1 MRGVTVQVVAD
12 AENWPYAVLEIDF
25 AAKDRTV
32 WNGARWFL
40 GLSAQGISTIEYKVV
55 REQSF
60 SPSNMSVTR
69 CTRCNNTITG
79 DCMLVA
85 YPPQVLPLRDSQPS
99 YTLAIQ
105 GDNGYDT
112 CCNFL
117 SNSTCK
123 LSPRGRQQKTSP
135 SPDTASQ
142 YNTHDCP
149 LPSQF
154 TARVKRPMHVR
165 HDGKWALVLSVFDS
179 STSMDNPKELA
190 CVAASFDMPLM
201 D

>member
-55 REQSF
+55 QESSF

-69 CTRCNNTITG
+69 CTRCNNTITR
-79 DCMLVA
+79 DCMLVR

-99 YTLAIQ
+99 CTLAIQ

-112 CCNFL
+112 SCPTQHVNCHRAVGNRKIL
-117 SNSTCK
+117 LRLKLQVSTTRTTALC
-123 LSPRGRQQKTSP
+123 PRS
-135 SPDTASQ
+135 SQ
-142 YNTHDCP
+142 R
-149 LPSQF
+149 
-154 TARVKRPMHVR
+154 A
-165 HDGKWALVLSVFDS
+165 
-179 STSMDNPKELA
+179 
-190 CVAASFDMPLM
+190 
-201 D
+201 